1 MSSEKDKT
9 LLFFFPIESVKS
21 KANEIRKAST
31 YSFSSEDVD
40 KMVKQ
45 KEKFQRHPVNYAMH
59 KARLIKVIFLNHFC
73 VHRIIQDP
81 FFCKILWNDKV
92 NNQLLIFLEF
102 SQLTSDDG
110 GSQKRSV
117 MSFSEKKN
125 KIKLMKWFLK
135 KIVF

>member
-81 FFCKILWNDKV
+81 FFCKIL
-92 NNQLLIFLEF
+92 
-102 SQLTSDDG
+102 
-110 GSQKRSV
+110 
-117 MSFSEKKN
+117 
-125 KIKLMKWFLK
+125 
-135 KIVF
+135 